1 MLAPIKARGGDDDP
15 IYSYLDL
22 LAATE
27 ADHELG
33 RLLYVGATRARTRL
47 HLIATAEIA
56 EETTA
61 GPRAWKPP
69 RASSALAKLWRALQI
84 PLPRPDTVARSNAN
98 ATSFAPPRLRR
109 FPGGFALP
117 SLPTAAKMPGGALS
131 ALAPSAVAFEWAH
144 ATAAAIGTVT
154 HRALMR
160 FAADGI
166 AQWNDTRVAALGPRI
181 RSELR
186 SEGVDDAQ
194 LAQAGADVLQ
204 ALRSAIEDPRGRW
217 LFDPAHEDAASE
229 RTLAGIDTDSIVHVS
244 LDRTFVADGVRWIV
258 DFKTGRHE
266 GGDTAAFLARE
277 EERYRP
283 QLERYARIVRAIDAR
298 PIRLA
303 LYYPLVADG
312 WREWAFAP

>member
-1 MLAPIKARGGDDDP
+1 
-15 IYSYLDL
+15 
-22 LAATE
+22 
-27 ADHELG
+27 
-33 RLLYVGATRARTRL
+33 
-47 HLIATAEIA
+47 
-56 EETTA
+56 
-61 GPRAWKPP
+61 
-69 RASSALAKLWRALQI
+69 LAKLWRALEI
-84 PLPRPDTVARSNAN
+84 PLPRPDTVPHSMAN
-98 ATSFAPPRLRR
+98 ATTLAPPRLRR
-109 FPGGFALP
+109 VPEAFALP
-117 SLPTAAKMPGGALS
+117 ALPATTQMPDGALS
-131 ALAPSAVAFEWAH
+131 ALPSSAVAFEWAH
-144 ATAAAIGTVT
+144 ATASAIGTVT

-166 AQWNDTRVAALGPRI
+166 AQWNDARVAALGPGI

-204 ALRSAIEDPRGRW
+204 ALRSVIADPRGQW

-229 RTLAGIDTDSIVHVS
+229 RALAGIDADAIVHVS
-244 LDRTFVADGVRWIV
+244 LDRTFVVDGMRWIV

-277 EERYRP
+277 EQRYRP
-283 QLERYARIVRAIDAR
+283 QLERYARIVRAIDPR
-298 PIRLA
+298 PIRLG